1 MGSDSL
7 AEKVALVIGA
17 GGLGAPAL
25 LVLASSGVGKIVVVD
40 DDAVETS
47 NLARQVLFGEADL
60 GERKAVAAARRLARL
75 FPAVAVEA
83 LDRRFDEA
91 SAPDLVGRADV
102 VVDGSDNF
110 PTKFLANDAAVAA
123 GKVLV
128 HGGLLR
134 FTAQLL
140 TVVPGTTG
148 CLRCL
153 FEAPPPPGTV
163 PSCAEAGVLGP
174 LAGFA
179 GSLMGAEALRVLS
192 GERGTYAGRLLVYE
206 ARGAQVRTVPVRL
219 RPGCPACAALPKRS
233 EPEPAGEVAAAPA
246 AAAATPAATAAAAP
260 AASAAPANGTP
271 TSAAPAEA
279 ARAEAAP
286 ADGSPAAAPRPG
298 GEP

>member
-7 AEKVALVIGA
+7 AGKVALVIGA

-25 LVLASSGVGKIVVVD
+25 LVLASSGVGKLVVVD

-47 NLARQVLFGEADL
+47 NLARQVIFGEADL

-75 FPAVAVEA
+75 FPSVAVEA

-91 SAPDLVGRADV
+91 SAPELVRGADV

-110 PTKFLANDAAVAA
+110 ATKFLANDAALA
-123 GKVLV
+123 GDKVLV

-140 TVVPGTTG
+140 TVVPGASG

-179 GSLMGAEALRVLS
+179 GSLMGGEAVRILS
-192 GERGTYAGRLLVYE
+192 GERGTYTGRLMVYE
-206 ARGAQVRTVPVRL
+206 ARGALARTVPVRQ
-219 RPGCPACAALPKRS
+219 RPGCPACAAVPKR
-233 EPEPAGEVAAAPA
+233 PEPAPVA
-246 AAAATPAATAAAAP
+246 
-260 AASAAPANGTP
+260 
-271 TSAAPAEA
+271 
-279 ARAEAAP
+279 
-286 ADGSPAAAPRPG
+286 D
-298 GEP
+298 